1 MASEV
6 MLAVG
11 EGGRVSGATASD
23 AELLASLA
31 GATYRAVLTQPRGRS
46 LSQMGLY
53 WAMCGLIA
61 DNHPA
66 DLSKDEVS
74 DVLKIECGHVRV
86 WQDAKGVYRRTPKS
100 IAFNAMS
107 PADFRQFLD
116 LALIKASGLFGEG
129 LTDAVRRELESMG
142 AIPANDA
149 SEAA

>member
-6 MLAVG
+6 MLTVG
-11 EGGRVSGATASD
+11 EGGKVSGATASD
-23 AELLASLA
+23 AELLSSLA

-46 LSQMGLY
+46 LSQLALF
-53 WAMCGLIA
+53 WAMCGMIA

-86 WQDAKGVYRRTPKS
+86 WQDAKGIYRRSPKS

-107 PADFRQFLD
+107 PADFRLFLD
-116 LALIKASGLFGEG
+116 LALIKAAELFGAD
-129 LTDAVRRELESMG
+129 LTEAVRRELETMG
-142 AIPANDA
+142 AAEPHKV
-149 SEAA
+149 AA